1 MIDHD
6 ITTRSLLLF
15 LGLAYG
21 SIWGLFGLGKWLAI
35 PFSMDP
41 MMPGG
46 LFYIIGML
54 VDKSGGSIF
63 PAILF
68 HEGANYMAF
77 NFRWPGSN
85 YGSLVWVLA
94 AGMAVFW
101 LPRPWWQWPWKAAG
115 PAAAH

>member
-1 MIDHD
+1 M
-6 ITTRSLLLF
+6 
-15 LGLAYG
+15 
-21 SIWGLFGLGKWLAI
+21 
-35 PFSMDP
+35 
-41 MMPGG
+41 
-46 LFYIIGML
+46 GML

-68 HEGANYMAF
+68 HEGANFIAF

-85 YGSLVWVLA
+85 YGYLVWILV

-115 PAAAH
+115 PASVH